1 MMNSMKRWICL
12 CIWLLLLGGS
22 AMAAEVGMVVA
33 SDGALCRECEL
44 GDLGADALRRYT
56 GADIALFALGDLGI
70 GLQPG
75 PADEQAIVQSFP
87 NDAAVAV
94 AELDEAA
101 LRALLEQSVAQITL
115 DENERIDE
123 MASAN
128 ADFFCVSGFSFAYDA
143 SAPEG
148 ARIYELT
155 LEGDTV
161 TAALPARYT
170 GGESVCTVRE
180 AVTAYL
186 DEQGTVQPPE
196 GGRIR
201 VLGAND
207 NPIIGGVFPKSFVL
221 VIVVV
226 AVAFGGM
233 RYRKQMRERTER

>member
-1 MMNSMKRWICL
+1 
-12 CIWLLLLGGS
+12 
-22 AMAAEVGMVVA
+22 MAAEVGMVVA

-75 PADEQAIVQSFP
+75 PADET
-87 NDAAVAV
+87 
-94 AELDEAA
+94 A

-155 LEGDTV
+155 LEDGTV

-186 DEQGTVQPPE
+186 DELGTVQPPE

-221 VIVVV
+221 VIAVV